1 MGLSSSDPA
10 PEPPPAPARVPR
22 ILALDVGKKR
32 IGLAIS
38 DELGLTAQG
47 LDTLHRTRIRDDLSA
62 LATLARTRGVKLLL
76 IGRPV
81 HMSGTISRQAVYTEE
96 FAQRLQER
104 THLPVEFWDE
114 RLTSVEAERVLRD
127 GGATLE
133 QKKLAVDRMSAVLL
147 LESYLE
153 NRRIMSEEREEA
165 QAIDADLNSAGEPS
179 LG

>member
-1 MGLSSSDPA
+1 MP
-10 PEPPPAPARVPR
+10 RV
-22 ILALDVGKKR
+22 LALDVGKKR
-32 IGLAIS
+32 IGLAVS

-47 LDTLHRTRIRDDLSA
+47 LDTLYRTRIREDLAA
-62 LATLARTRGVKLLL
+62 LAALIRTRGVKLLL

-81 HMSGTISRQAVYTEE
+81 HMSGSISRQAVYTEE

-127 GGATLE
+127 GGATLA

-147 LESYLE
+147 LESFLE
-153 NRRIMSEEREEA
+153 SRLIAAEDLASESETHP
-165 QAIDADLNSAGEPS
+165 DSAGEPS

>member
-1 MGLSSSDPA
+1 MSSSVRA
-10 PEPPPAPARVPR
+10 STRTRV
-22 ILALDVGKKR
+22 LALDVGKKR

-47 LDTLHRTRIRDDLSA
+47 LDTLHRTRIREDLNA
-62 LATLARTRGVKLLL
+62 LAILARTRGVTLLL
-76 IGRPV
+76 IGCPV
-81 HMSGTISRQAVYTEE
+81 HMSGAVSRQAVYTEE

-104 THLPVEFWDE
+104 THLPVQFWDE

-153 NRRIMSEEREEA
+153 NRRIVTEE
-165 QAIDADLNSAGEPS
+165 QAFESQRDPDAAGEPS

>member
-1 MGLSSSDPA
+1 LSSSTPS
-10 PEPPPAPARVPR
+10 PSRPR

-47 LDTLHRTRIRDDLSA
+47 LDTYYRTRIREDLA
-62 LATLARTRGVKLLL
+62 TLATLARTRGVTLLL
-76 IGRPV
+76 VGRPV
-81 HMSGTISRQAVYTEE
+81 HMSGAISRQAVYTEE

-104 THLPVEFWDE
+104 THLPVQFWDE

-153 NRRIMSEEREEA
+153 NRRILAEEETLEA
-165 QAIDADLNSAGEPS
+165 EVDSDTAGEPF